1 MCWAVQQ
8 VGGHW
13 HAQVGMSEQKARSS
27 LPFRSLQSYAKL
39 DIRAEIVRPLPF
51 CRGHW
56 AAGRAGQQGQGF
68 CRPGC
73 RGWDPQGRRWLE
85 QRCPVLAL
93 GHRGFNSLLLQAL
106 TPSPCNTPLAKPLQ
120 ALAAGVGPQAPGWDT
135 VAAALKAAKT
145 DISKPVRD
153 AAAGAL
159 PLVAGLLEF
168 AASGAPR
175 QQWPVVCGSLLVAE
189 TSGGKRAAVG
199 GARAKMAAA
208 CKADEPGP
216 PSQLIAAVHLAAPLL
231 LATTGSPYGAA
242 PLAAAPMPQPPLFMP
257 AAGLPVQTGMPPAYP
272 PAVMPPTLE
281 SMAAVPPPLA
291 VTVPPAALQDG
302 SQLTAQLASIQQ
314 QQVSMAA
321 ALSAFTTSTQ
331 TTLQQMQ
338 LHLSS
343 VSAGVAALA
352 AGSSSSAGNQAQ
364 AIQAHLASANAGV
377 AALAV
382 GVGGAQQMLA
392 SVGAC
397 SACGPA
403 AALSGATCGSP
414 TTAAGSPGSAASSC
428 PKRLSSLHR
437 SYNALERDLLVRQ
450 QGACLPGSPTAVLTA
465 PAAAPPSAVPG
476 ADHPN
481 STLAAPAA
489 PVDWEAAYAQLLG
502 GSGGV
507 VTDQQAQLKLLR
519 CMARSGPV
527 WEQLSPATGQRLMQA
542 ITALLQV
549 SKHG

>member
-1 MCWAVQQ
+1 M
-8 VGGHW
+8 
-13 HAQVGMSEQKARSS
+13 
-27 LPFRSLQSYAKL
+27 
-39 DIRAEIVRPLPF
+39 
-51 CRGHW
+51 
-56 AAGRAGQQGQGF
+56 
-68 CRPGC
+68 
-73 RGWDPQGRRWLE
+73 
-85 QRCPVLAL
+85 
-93 GHRGFNSLLLQAL
+93 
-106 TPSPCNTPLAKPLQ
+106 
-120 ALAAGVGPQAPGWDT
+120 GPQAPGWDAA
-135 VAAALKAAKT
+135 AAALKAART

-168 AASGAPR
+168 AASGAPPE
-175 QQWPVVCGSLLVAE
+175 QWPAVCGSLLVAE

-199 GARAKMAAA
+199 SARAKVAAA
-208 CKADEPGP
+208 CRPDEAGP
-216 PSQLIAAVHLAAPLL
+216 PSQLIAAVHLAAPPL
-231 LATTGSPYGAA
+231 LATTGSPYVAP

-272 PAVMPPTLE
+272 PVVMPPTLD

-291 VTVPPAALQDG
+291 VAVASAALQG
-302 SQLTAQLASIQQ
+302 GGQLAAQLAAIQQ
-314 QQVSMAA
+314 QQAAMAE
-321 ALSAFTTSTQ
+321 ALATFTSSTQ
-331 TTLQQMQ
+331 STLQQLQ
-338 LHLSS
+338 LHLYS

-352 AGSSSSAGNQAQ
+352 AGSNSGSGNQAQ

-392 SVGAC
+392 SLGAC

-403 AALSGATCGSP
+403 AALSGTTCGSP
-414 TTAAGSPGSAASSC
+414 TTATDSPSPGSATASC

-437 SYNALERDLLVRQ
+437 SYNALERDLLVTQQ
-450 QGACLPGSPTAVLTA
+450 QGACLPGSPTAVHTS
-465 PAAAPPSAVPG
+465 PTAAPPNAAPG
-476 ADHPN
+476 PNHPTTA
-481 STLAAPAA
+481 STAPAA
-489 PVDWEAAYAQLLG
+489 PVDWEVAYAQLVG

-507 VTDQQAQLKLLR
+507 ATDQQAQLKLLR

-549 SKHG
+549 SKRGWRAFVCMQHASQVVFLLAHQLAAG